1 MAQTNFAAL
10 TPQQKLV
17 WSLDV
22 WKAARDLAFINKF
35 TGADQNNVIQR
46 ITELTKTEKGEQ
58 AIMHLVADLVG
69 DGVVGDDER
78 EGNEE
83 ELKSYSEIITI
94 DLITNSVRN
103 KGKLA
108 DQKTVIKFREQA
120 KDKLTYW
127 LSNRIDQLAFLT
139 MSGIDYSYNNDGSL
153 RVGSPFPN
161 LAFNADVSAPT
172 AHRGL
177 QWAAA
182 TKSLGSIAHSS
193 LLSSDTPSYA
203 MLVQAKAYAVDHYIK
218 PLMAGGKEYYVMFV
232 KPGFMAKLKQAADY
246 QAAIIQAA
254 DRGMT
259 NPFFTGG
266 VVTVDGIVI
275 HEHRL
280 VYSTLGTAT
289 KWGTGTDV
297 EGSRS
302 LLCGAQALGM
312 ADLGAPEWNEKEFQ
326 YGSSQGINVDK
337 MLGFVKPK
345 FYSIYDKAVEDFG
358 VLAID
363 HAL

>member
-1 MAQTNFAAL
+1 MRPIDVDYKVSYRRANNKWHLSYAQASINFRV
-10 TPQQKLV
+10 KSKKEKINSV
-17 WSLDV
+17 FHSV
-22 WKAARDLAFINKF
+22 SDL
-35 TGADQNNVIQR
+35 
-46 ITELTKTEKGEQ
+46 
-58 AIMHLVADLVG
+58 
-69 DGVVGDDER
+69 
-78 EGNEE
+78 
-83 ELKSYSEIITI
+83 
-94 DLITNSVRN
+94 LIT
-103 KGKLA
+103 
-108 DQKTVIKFREQA
+108 
-120 KDKLTYW
+120 
-127 LSNRIDQLAFLT
+127 
-139 MSGIDYSYNNDGSL
+139 
-153 RVGSPFPN
+153 
-161 LAFNADVSAPT
+161 
-172 AHRGL
+172 
-177 QWAAA
+177 
-182 TKSLGSIAHSS
+182 
-193 LLSSDTPSYA
+193 DTPSYA

-218 PLMAGGKEYYVMFV
+218 PLMSGGKEYYVLFV
-232 KPGFMAKLKQAADY
+232 KPGFMAKLKQSADY

-266 VVTVDGIVI
+266 TVTVDGLII

-289 KWGTGTDV
+289 KWGTGTNI

-337 MLGFVKPK
+337 MLGFLKPK
-345 FYSIYDKAVEDFG
+345 FYSIYDKSEEDFG